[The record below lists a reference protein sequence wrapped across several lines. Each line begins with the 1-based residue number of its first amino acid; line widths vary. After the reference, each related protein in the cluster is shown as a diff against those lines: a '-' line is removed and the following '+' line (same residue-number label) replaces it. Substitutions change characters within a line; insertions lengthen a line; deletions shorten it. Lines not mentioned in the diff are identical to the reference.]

1 MDKPHSELVRESM
14 QGNYDVNA
22 PLSLAA
28 LLGIGVL
35 GSIVFA
41 VLPLIVGTM
50 SDYLPLSSTQV
61 GVLASADMAGMFV
74 AAVFATYWIRKYP
87 WRPVATAAVLV
98 LVVCHLLSTTVDTYL
113 PLLSVR
119 FLSGLVGGS
128 LMSIAFAGLADTAK
142 PDRWFGFFIAGQM
155 VLGAAG
161 LYVLPDM
168 IASFQMGGIFYL
180 LAAVVSLAII
190 VLRWLPA
197 DVIAHRSKQAGTVH
211 AASTS
216 FFHSC
221 LLLFACFLFNAGIMM
236 VWAYMERI
244 GVSSN
249 LDADIIGKTLSASML
264 VGLVGAVLAGLIAD
278 RFGRA
283 IPLAITII
291 CQVVVLAMLADV
303 SQTWHYVVAVLVFAF
318 FWSYTPP
325 YQMGV
330 LVSVD
335 TSGRFV
341 VLFLAAVKLGYTAGP
356 ALTGL
361 LYKGDGW
368 GATLTMSAMMF
379 FLSFVLFF
387 WLNQPRQKTS
397 N

>member
-1 MDKPHSELVRESM
+1 LQK
-14 QGNYDVNA
+14 NYNVNA
-22 PLSLAA
+22 PLSLLA
-28 LLGIGVL
+28 LLGVGVL

-50 SDYLPLSSTQV
+50 SDYLALSSAQV
-61 GVLASADMAGMFV
+61 GILASADMAGMFV
-74 AAVFATYWIRKYP
+74 AAVYATYWIRKYP
-87 WRPVATAAVLV
+87 WRPVATTAVLI
-98 LVVCHLLSTTVDTYL
+98 LIVCHLLSTTVDSYI
-113 PLLSVR
+113 PLLSIR
-119 FLSGLVGGS
+119 FISGLIGGS

-180 LAAVVSLAII
+180 LAAVVGLATI

-197 DVIAHRSKQAGTVH
+197 DVIAHRSKQAGTAH

-244 GVSSN
+244 GVSSG
-249 LDADIIGKTLSASML
+249 LDADTIGKTLSASML
-264 VGLVGAVLAGLIAD
+264 VGLFGAILAGVIAD
-278 RFGRA
+278 SFGRA

-291 CQVVVLAMLADV
+291 CQVIVLAMLADV
-303 SQTWHYVVAVLVFAF
+303 SQTWQFVAAVFVFSF

-341 VLFLAAVKLGYTAGP
+341 VLFLAAVKLGYATGP
-356 ALTGL
+356 LLTGL
-361 LYKGDGW
+361 IYKEEGW
-368 GATLTMSAMMF
+368 GATLTMSAVMF

-387 WLNQPRQKTS
+387 WLNRPSR
-397 N
+397 